1 MAKAYFYE
9 IMSLLCESCQKKRF
23 GKYSVISE
31 GIRYIESH
39 DNPEVSVKDLAD
51 MCKVSECYFRRLFK
65 EFSGMTPVEYITH
78 NKIKKAKNYLKYE
91 NIPIGKI
98 ALLLGFSAASYFTK
112 HLKIANGI
120 TPAEYKITQEM

>member
-1 MAKAYFYE
+1 
-9 IMSLLCESCQKKRF
+9 
-23 GKYSVISE
+23 
-31 GIRYIESH
+31 
-39 DNPEVSVKDLAD
+39 

-98 ALLLGFSAASYFTK
+98 ALLLGFSDASYFTK
-112 HLKIANGI
+112 QFKSATGI
-120 TPAEYKITQEM
+120 TPAEYKKTPEM